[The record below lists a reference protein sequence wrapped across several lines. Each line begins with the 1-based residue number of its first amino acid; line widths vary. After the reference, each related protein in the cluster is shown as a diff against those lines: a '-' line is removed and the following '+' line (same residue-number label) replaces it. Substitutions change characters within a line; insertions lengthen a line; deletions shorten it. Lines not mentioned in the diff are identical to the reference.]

1 MKVWPALSGTISST
15 QLYPICLN
23 SASHVL
29 HCPLIFLLSFLYM
42 MVLGNLLLV
51 PVRLFMYLFISYSL
65 EMLKGLSYSTSVWLF
80 ILLVL
85 GTNQE
90 LVILYLNLETMGTE
104 MMTSICWMNIWG
116 QIWKVLREKAKK
128 TWSICAWDMVFLME
142 NIPKGHGNWILQQWQ
157 GNSAT
162 QYFQQHRR
170 ST

>member
-1 MKVWPALSGTISST
+1 MKVWPALSGTISSR

-23 SASHVL
+23 SASYVL

-42 MVLGNLLLV
+42 MVLGNLLLI
-51 PVRLFMYLFISYSL
+51 PVRVCMYLFISYSL

-85 GTNQE
+85 GTNQG
-90 LVILYLNLETMGTE
+90 LVIFYLNLETMGTE

-128 TWSICAWDMVFLME
+128 TWSVCNWHVVFLME
-142 NIPKGHGNWILQQWQ
+142 NVPKGHGSWLLQQWQ
-157 GNSAT
+157 RNSAT
-162 QYFQQHRR
+162 QYFQQHR